1 MRTAVYTTLIAFITQ
16 ALAGREESVTVSDLS
31 IHKEGSPVGVEIES
45 VSFKVS
51 GADADNLEC
60 SATNVAFPKPDAI
73 LPCGKSDYAF
83 TLWAG
88 EDGAE
93 FRVMV
98 YHDVGDSHADLRGWS
113 DIPTACDNSHGT
125 GPADEI
131 CTQDKPVTFKID
143 GPVGSSPDL

>member
-1 MRTAVYTTLIAFITQ
+1 MAATRNFGITSFSGSALDYQQQRQQ
-16 ALAGREESVTVSDLS
+16 AYGNHIGRL
-31 IHKEGSPVGVEIES
+31 GRLLPVPARRAYLQYKIWNYY
-45 VSFKVS
+45 
-51 GADADNLEC
+51 A
-60 SATNVAFPKPDAI
+60 NVAFPKPDAI